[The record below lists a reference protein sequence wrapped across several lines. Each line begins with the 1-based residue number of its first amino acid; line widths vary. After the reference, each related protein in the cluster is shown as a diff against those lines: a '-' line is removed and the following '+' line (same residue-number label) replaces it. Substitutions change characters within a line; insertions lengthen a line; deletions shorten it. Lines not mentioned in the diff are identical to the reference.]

1 MARTRPG
8 HSDAR
13 TQRVIRARSIAVA
26 LGASALMGALGACAT
41 TEVQTQG
48 DSRTQASYTLPKLT
62 ASLPEWVTPRA
73 VAAAAEQTLRDRG
86 YSVLSSAATTD
97 SVKVVA
103 KAPGT
108 GPLKKH
114 VVRAS
119 WNRSGSTV
127 TVKSE
132 PFGDETR
139 SRAILDG
146 ILARLGL

>member
-1 MARTRPG
+1 M
-8 HSDAR
+8 
-13 TQRVIRARSIAVA
+13 IRARSIAVA

-119 WNRSGSTV
+119 WNRSARYSMMDSESHTV
-127 TVKSE
+127 TSPSIKA
-132 PFGDETR
+132 GT
-139 SRAILDG
+139 
-146 ILARLGL
+146 

>member
-1 MARTRPG
+1 M
-8 HSDAR
+8 
-13 TQRVIRARSIAVA
+13 
-26 LGASALMGALGACAT
+26 
-41 TEVQTQG
+41 
-48 DSRTQASYTLPKLT
+48 
-62 ASLPEWVTPRA
+62 
-73 VAAAAEQTLRDRG
+73 
-86 YSVLSSAATTD
+86 LSSSSTTD

-108 GPLKKH
+108 GPWKKH

-119 WNRSGSTV
+119 WNRSGSSV

>member
-1 MARTRPG
+1 MHTRLAITAALP
-8 HSDAR
+8 
-13 TQRVIRARSIAVA
+13 AVLSVA
-26 LGASALMGALGACAT
+26 ALMGSLGACAT

-48 DSRTQASYTLPKLT
+48 DSRTQASYTLPKLS

-86 YSVLSSAATTD
+86 YAVTSSSVTTD
-97 SVKVVA
+97 SVKVIA
-103 KAPGT
+103 KEPNT
-108 GPLKKH
+108 GPLKRH
-114 VVRAS
+114 VVKAS
-119 WNRSGSTV
+119 WNRSGSTIS
-127 TVKSE
+127 VKSD

>member
-1 MARTRPG
+1 MARTRHQHPA
-8 HSDAR
+8 AR
-13 TQRVIRARSIAVA
+13 PTPLIARAA
-26 LGASALMGALGACAT
+26 LLSLCASCLLSLVGCAT

-73 VAAAAEQTLRDRG
+73 VAAAAEQTLLDRG
-86 YSVLSSAATTD
+86 YAVLSTSATTD
-97 SVKVVA
+97 SVKVIG

-114 VVRAS
+114 VIRAS
-119 WNRSGSTV
+119 WNRSGSSV

-146 ILARLGL
+146 ILSRLGL